1 MEQYKGVTK
10 AMHREERRQ
19 KNATEMERFYAPYRE
34 DEREWTSPPNPY
46 AVEAKAIARA
56 RARGSFTSRGE
67 CVRFTRA
74 FDRMIKERAA
84 RLSGDTIHF
93 KGFFD
98 CGEVQP
104 SGAK

>member
-1 MEQYKGVTK
+1 MEQYKGPTK

-19 KNATEMERFYAPYRE
+19 KNAAGMERFYAPYRE

-56 RARGSFTSRGE
+56 RASGAFTSRGE
-67 CVRFTRA
+67 CVCFMRA

-84 RLSGDTIHF
+84 RLSGGTLTINGRLTIAR
-93 KGFFD
+93 KLT
-98 CGEVQP
+98 P
-104 SGAK
+104 SE